1 MLPPRVRAV
10 FIKELRDAL
19 RDRRTVF
26 ATVFVPLLLWP
37 LMLLGVAE
45 ATQFARN
52 KMRGETYIVA
62 VPGSTVSFFE
72 SLAAEADKQ
81 YAAENPPPKA
91 GEPEK
96 VVAKLVFQ
104 GMRREE
110 FNGALASGQVRAVV
124 DVPGDIQERMAS
136 LEQTPIEVRFDQ
148 AEQRSI
154 EARGRVVAILERVRE
169 KEIDRRLKEKSLT
182 REFIKPLDI
191 TSKNIAA
198 ASKVG
203 GSILGSIIPLL
214 FIMMIVTGAVHPAI
228 DMTAGEK
235 ERSTLETLIGAPVRP
250 IEIITGKFMAVSVLA
265 LSNGA
270 LNVASFGL
278 TFFLLPRAQMAEMQ
292 FPWEALPLSLMILL
306 PLALFF
312 SALLLAVASFG
323 ANQKE
328 AQIYCLPIYFLP
340 VIGTMVVSMPGIELE
355 GPLLFAP
362 VINTALL
369 IKELF
374 LGRGT
379 AHQISFVFLSTCFY
393 AAAAV
398 TTAARVFAREEVL
411 FSAQGSLRLFLSRR
425 FFKPADAPRSGDAM
439 LAIAILFPVNFFFQ
453 LWLTSVLFPDGNF
466 NSSTRAILLIA
477 VPQVVLF
484 LGVPILLS
492 YYLKTKLE
500 TTFAW
505 RTPPVRAVLAA
516 LLIGGSTWLLAQQ
529 FISWQSHFWPYN
541 PADGEKMNQLF
552 KPIKDAPGG
561 VILLSIL
568 IGVLPGVCEEHL
580 FRGFFMQGMRNS
592 GKWTAIVL
600 SGAIFGIYH
609 MQLFNQPLL
618 ILLGMVLAYM
628 TWQSRSI
635 WPAVLT
641 HLLHN
646 GLQIAIPHLLEF
658 KDAPLKLGEPLPG
671 LPKEIFIPAL
681 IAFCTGLLLLRSLS
695 SKKEVAAVPLQLSQS

>member
-52 KMRGETYIVA
+52 KIRGETYIVA
-62 VPGSTVSFFE
+62 VPRSTVAFFE
-72 SLAAEADKQ
+72 RLAIESDVEQ
-81 YAAENPPPKA
+81 AAENPPKA

-96 VVAKLVFQ
+96 VIPKLLFQ
-104 GMRREE
+104 GMRSEE
-110 FNGALASGQVRAVV
+110 SAIALANGQVRAVIA
-124 DVPGDIQERMAS
+124 VPRDIEERMNRF
-136 LEQTPIEVRFDQ
+136 EQISIEVRFDQ

-154 EARGRVVAILERVRE
+154 EARARVVAILERIRD
-169 KEIDRRLKEKSLT
+169 KEIGRRLKEKNLT

-191 TSKNIAA
+191 SSKNIAA

-250 IEIITGKFMAVSVLA
+250 IEIITGKFLAVSTLA

-398 TTAARVFAREEVL
+398 TTASRVFAREEVL

-425 FFKPADAPRSGDAM
+425 FFKPSDRPRSGDAM

-453 LWLTSVLFPDGNF
+453 LWLTSMLFPDGNF
-466 NSSTRAILLIA
+466 DNAARAILLIA
-477 VPQVVLF
+477 VPQIVLF

-492 YYLKTKLE
+492 RYLKTKLD

-505 RTPPVRAVLAA
+505 RMPPMRSLLAA
-516 LLIGGSTWLLAQQ
+516 CLIGGSTWLLAQQ
-529 FISWQSHFWPYN
+529 VISWQSHFWPYN
-541 PADGEKMNQLF
+541 PADGEKMYSLF
-552 KPIKDAPGG
+552 KPIKDIPGG

-568 IGVLPGVCEEHL
+568 IGVLPGICEEHL

-592 GKWTAIVL
+592 GKWTAIML
-600 SGAIFGIYH
+600 SGVIFGIYH

-618 ILLGMVLAYM
+618 IMLGIVLAYM

-635 WPAVLT
+635 WPAVLA

-646 GLQIAIPHLLEF
+646 GLQILIPHLLQF
-658 KDAPLKLGEPLPG
+658 KEEKPKLGEPLPG
-671 LPKEIFIPAL
+671 MPLEVLIPATVAFVVGL
-681 IAFCTGLLLLRSLS
+681 ILLRSLS
-695 SKKEVAAVPLQLSQS
+695 GKEEVAPTRMQFSQT